1 MSIERTNTTILN
13 VSDLAIGYTGKVLQS
28 SLSFELNRGE
38 VVGLIGRNG
47 RGKSTLLKTIAGFLP
62 AINGQIYLD
71 NRDLKKLN
79 NSQRATL
86 VSIVLTQ
93 RTQLGGIDVRTLIQ
107 MGRYPYSG
115 RFEFVTKENF
125 EVTDNIIQMLE
136 LTNLAAK
143 PLAELSDGEQ
153 QKVMI
158 ARALAQQTPLILM
171 DEPTAFLDFVAK
183 REIFQLLRKVADEQK
198 ITIFFSSHDLEMIR
212 EFADRSITL
221 E

>member
-1 MSIERTNTTILN
+1 MSSIQSYILHVHN
-13 VSDLAIGYTGKVLQS
+13 LGIGYPAKMLQS
-28 SLSFELNRGE
+28 DISFDLKKGE

-47 RGKSTLLKTIAGFLP
+47 KGKSTLLKTIAGLLP
-62 AINGQIYLD
+62 ALAGNIFLD
-71 NRDLKKLN
+71 GHNIKDLS
-79 NSQRATL
+79 NSSRATR

-115 RFEFVTKENF
+115 RYQFVSKDNF
-125 EVTDNIIQMLE
+125 EITNNIIEKLE
-136 LTNLAAK
+136 LTHLAAK
-143 PLAELSDGEQ
+143 PLAQLSDGEQ

-183 REIFQLLRKVADEQK
+183 REIFQLLRKIADEQK
-198 ITIFFSSHDLEMIR
+198 ITLFFSSHDLEMIR
-212 EFADRSITL
+212 EFADRFITL
-221 E
+221 D

>member
-1 MSIERTNTTILN
+1 MSSIQSYILRVHN
-13 VSDLAIGYTGKVLQS
+13 LGIGYPAKMLQS
-28 SLSFELNRGE
+28 DISFDLKKGE

-47 RGKSTLLKTIAGFLP
+47 KGKSTLLKTIAGLLP
-62 AINGQIYLD
+62 ALAGNIFLD
-71 NRDLKKLN
+71 GHNIKDLS
-79 NSQRATL
+79 NSSRATR

-115 RFEFVTKENF
+115 RYQFVSKDNF
-125 EVTDNIIQMLE
+125 EITNNIIEKLE
-136 LTNLAAK
+136 LTHLAAK
-143 PLAELSDGEQ
+143 PLAQLSDGEQ

-183 REIFQLLRKVADEQK
+183 REIFQLLRKIADEQK
-198 ITIFFSSHDLEMIR
+198 ITLFFSSHDLEMIR
-212 EFADRSITL
+212 EFADRFITL
-221 E
+221 D